1 MNHRQSFFLFC
12 EHGNLERVTNLVKK
26 KLFDINIRNE
36 NGWTGL
42 IIACFN
48 SHIDVASF
56 LILNGA
62 NVNAVNDNGTS
73 VFMYAKTPVLQDFQG
88 IYILDLL
95 IRNGAEINHL
105 DRFSKTVLDYVRQ
118 HKNEELS
125 EWLVSKGAK
134 FSYDLDIGDEQLKKS
149 N

>member
-1 MNHRQSFFLFC
+1 MNNRQSFFLFC
-12 EHGNLERVTNLVKK
+12 EHGNLEMVKDIVKK

-56 LILNGA
+56 LIFNGA

-73 VFMYAKTPVLQDFQG
+73 VFMYAKTPVLQDFKG
-88 IYILDLL
+88 IYILNLL

-118 HKNEELS
+118 HKNEELL

-134 FSYDLDIGDEQLKKS
+134 FSCDLDIGDEQLKES